1 MVREDVNT
9 DTREQT
15 ETKPPTMRAITV
27 SREYGAGGGEIA
39 RRLTKRL
46 GWQLVDH
53 ALVTQ
58 VAETL
63 GENEEDAE
71 QHDERGEGFSSRLFA
86 SLQWISPWGPVAPPP
101 LPYEQQAARRHQAL
115 TKVILATYDVG
126 NAVIVGRGGQ
136 CILAGHRDVLHARI
150 VAPLAARVAYVIQRE
165 RLSADDAHARIA
177 HVDRDRQQYLSE
189 VEHADPRDAQL
200 YDLVVNTGVL
210 SLDDAVDLIVRALR
224 HKEAR
229 LGLDPHDLG
238 PAAGLPP
245 YPGPVTEPNF

>member
-1 MVREDVNT
+1 MAREDVNT
-9 DTREQT
+9 NASARA
-15 ETKPPTMRAITV
+15 ETKPPTMRAITI

-39 RRLTKRL
+39 RGLAKRL
-46 GWQLVDH
+46 DWQLVDH
-53 ALVTQ
+53 ALVTS

-71 QHDERGEGFSSRLFA
+71 QRDERGDGFSSRLIA

-115 TKVILATYDVG
+115 IKVILATYDVG

-136 CILAGHRDVLHARI
+136 RILGGHRDVLHVRI
-150 VAPLAARVAYVIQRE
+150 VAPLDARVAYVIQRE
-165 RLSADDAHARIA
+165 QLSADEARARIA
-177 HVDRDRQQYLSE
+177 HVDRDRQQYLEE
-189 VEHADPRDAQL
+189 VEQADPRDAQL
-200 YDLVVNTGVL
+200 YDLVVNTAVL

-224 HKEAR
+224 LKEAR
-229 LGLDPHDLG
+229 LGLDSHDLG

>member
-9 DTREQT
+9 SERS
-15 ETKPPTMRAITV
+15 ETKRPTMRAITI

-39 RRLTKRL
+39 RRLAQRL
-46 GWQLVDH
+46 NWQLVDH
-53 ALVTQ
+53 ALVTK

-63 GENEEDAE
+63 GEDEEDAA
-71 QHDERGEGFSSRLFA
+71 QHDERGDGFSSRLFA

-136 CILAGHRDVLHARI
+136 RILAGHRDVLHVRI
-150 VAPLAARVAYVIQRE
+150 VAPLRARVAYVIQRE
-165 RLSADDAHARIA
+165 QLSADEAHARIA
-177 HVDRDRQQYLSE
+177 HVDHDRQQYLEE
-189 VEHADPRDAQL
+189 VENADPRDAQF
-200 YDLVVNTGVL
+200 YDLVINTGVL
-210 SLDDAVDLIVRALR
+210 SLEDAVDLIAHALR
-224 HKEAR
+224 LKEAR